1 MEVYRKWLDEVS
13 QQTGLSKRTVQLYEK
28 EKLIN
33 PKKEENIKYYSKNDI
48 QIIEYI
54 NTLRNKGF
62 TLNEIKK
69 IINVKYANIV

>member
-1 MEVYRKWLDEVS
+1 MEVNIMTLDEVS

-62 TLNEIKK
+62 TLNDIKK

>member
-1 MEVYRKWLDEVS
+1 MTLDEVS

-69 IINVKYANIV
+69 IINVKYANRLYEIT

>member
-1 MEVYRKWLDEVS
+1 MTLDEFS

>member
-1 MEVYRKWLDEVS
+1 MTLDEVS

-48 QIIEYI
+48 QIIE
-54 NTLRNKGF
+54 
-62 TLNEIKK
+62 
-69 IINVKYANIV
+69 

>member
-1 MEVYRKWLDEVS
+1 MEVNTITLDEVS

>member
-1 MEVYRKWLDEVS
+1 MTLDEVS

-69 IINVKYANIV
+69 IINVKNANIV

>member
-1 MEVYRKWLDEVS
+1 MTLDEVS
-13 QQTGLSKRTVQLYEK
+13 QQTGHSKRTVQLYEK

-69 IINVKYANIV
+69 IINVKFANIV

>member
-1 MEVYRKWLDEVS
+1 MTLDEVS

-33 PKKEENIKYYSKNDI
+33 PKKEEKIKYYSKNDI

>member
-1 MEVYRKWLDEVS
+1 MTLDEVS

>member
-1 MEVYRKWLDEVS
+1 MEVNIMTLDEVS